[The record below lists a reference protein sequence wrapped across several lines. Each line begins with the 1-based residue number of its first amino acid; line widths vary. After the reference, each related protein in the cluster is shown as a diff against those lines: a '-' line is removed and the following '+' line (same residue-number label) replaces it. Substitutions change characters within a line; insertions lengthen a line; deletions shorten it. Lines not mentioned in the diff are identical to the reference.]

1 MFFPEG
7 TRNQSGTLLPFK
19 KGPFFVAI
27 DSQCSIQPIV
37 VSKYNFLNS
46 KAKIFGRGNVIIKVL
61 PEVNTKGLSKA
72 DMEVLMTNV
81 QNTMQ
86 EEFEK
91 VSDEAAAATN
101 MKYF

>member
-37 VSKYNFLNS
+37 VSRYNFLNS
-46 KAKIFGRGNVIIKVL
+46 NSKIFGCGNVIIKVL
-61 PEVNTKGLSKA
+61 PEINTKGLTKS
-72 DMEVLMTNV
+72 DMESLMKNV
-81 QNTMQ
+81 QNIMQ

-91 VSDEAAAATN
+91 ISDEVAAATN